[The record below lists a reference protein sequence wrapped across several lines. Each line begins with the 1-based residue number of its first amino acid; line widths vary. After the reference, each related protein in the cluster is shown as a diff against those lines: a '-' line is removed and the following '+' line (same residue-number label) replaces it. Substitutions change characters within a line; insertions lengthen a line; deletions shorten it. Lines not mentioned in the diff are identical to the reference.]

1 MKKNEF
7 VKRVTEIVRNYEDK
21 NGDKMFDVTLK
32 ETDAY
37 LNAIKEMISD
47 CMAEGEEVTW
57 PRFLKF
63 SVGDVAARTARNPQ
77 TGEAIS
83 VSAKK
88 KVKVKVLGDLKS
100 AV

>member
-47 CMAEGEEVTW
+47 CMADGEEVTW
-57 PRFLKF
+57 HRFLKF

-83 VSAKK
+83 VPAKK